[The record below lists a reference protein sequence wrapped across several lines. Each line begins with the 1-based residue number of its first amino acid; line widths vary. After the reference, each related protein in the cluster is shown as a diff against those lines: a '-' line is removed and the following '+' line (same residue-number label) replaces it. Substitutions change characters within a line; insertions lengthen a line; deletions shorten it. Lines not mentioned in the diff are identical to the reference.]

1 MITLKLARPQNAG
14 ELGELFYNCLQE
26 NYPESRDRYTL
37 KNCTDYFR
45 RRKCADTV
53 MGIYDG
59 KVIGFCSYS
68 QSDDEFMKDSGQI
81 SFLFV
86 LKEYQRHGD
95 GRRILHEA
103 IRQLI
108 RQEYNQVICWVDSRN
123 EEGKGFY
130 EALGFRPSEIE
141 RTENG
146 ITWIRYFKSI

>member
-1 MITLKLARPQNAG
+1 MITLKLAKPDNAR
-14 ELGELFYNCLQE
+14 ELGELFYSCLLE
-26 NYPESRDRYTL
+26 NYPETEDQYTL

-45 RRKCADTV
+45 RRKCEDTV

-59 KVIGFCSYS
+59 KVVGFCTYG
-68 QSDDEFMKDSGQI
+68 QSDDEFMKDSGEI
-81 SFLFV
+81 NYLFV
-86 LKEYQRHGD
+86 LKDYQRHGD

-103 IRQLI
+103 VRKLI

-130 EALGFRPSEIE
+130 EALGFRPSEFE

-146 ITWIRYFKSI
+146 ITWVRYFKSI